1 MVPPGSTLRPDQAH
15 SPELSL
21 YARWNILYNRWKPT
35 LISISTWVLAFSASM
50 ILGLLSFSGMFAIWP
65 YLSLAFAAFIFAVII
80 EGEIYIRNVTSAS
93 EKLTDPKA
101 YEHQLTDLYLQEKL
115 VDYDKNR
122 DLFLPR
128 EPSADDIRRV
138 REYNQVLIFKQNEQF
153 HIGFRT
159 AEGSYATQQLT
170 GEQCEFLKHYKQ
182 EQFMEIPGHHDL
194 IQTILTGIDPE
205 IKARPQE
212 NYPMFVRVYITQS
225 LYLRKYNCYLHTQLP
240 EDQSQAR
247 LTNMNQLLTQLED
260 EFNEALFH
268 APAMGE
274 TPDAADFPISI
285 TGKNYHLD
293 FATMAMSVKESE
305 TATKLVSK
313 SQPFYFVK
321 PVVVP
326 PKLDLEYLSDDA
338 PALTNLTEQNYQYHR
353 NKLIEWI
360 RADSALWKNKLA
372 KHTVHSRIAF
382 ALSAFAAAIMGIG
395 TTYLIMEAVTVIPWL
410 SILPLG
416 LFPPIIGP
424 LALLAGIAHGLL
436 IYNSLTD
443 MLLDNPAK
451 KFMDRIRAISW
462 QEMSLKR
469 SLILALSVVLLIVT
483 IFLTICTIGT
493 WLTVF
498 HKTKPLFTLIAAIPN
513 VLLNTVIPTLIGIS
527 ILPFS
532 LQSLSNTL
540 EGLESNPNLD
550 GAIAGLNPWT
560 WTGSTE
566 SLPRNV
572 QDLSNWFSDR
582 LWQHWIPGFLGVTAQ
597 EFAEETYW
605 QKRNPYRIV
614 YRLLF
619 EPLRD
624 FIFLGHLLSAG
635 ATADQMEGVPIIFS
649 FWLNFFFEGAED
661 WDWIWGRAHVDN
673 IDTLDLLKERAQKA
687 DDHNHDKNFPMR
699 LLKACFEPVLRRAAK
714 WDNDNRKPGTEDNV
728 EKRYAKLQGLKPDAT
743 LPDMPKYRYDSNFK
757 LFLFKSTMFDASASL
772 PDTCCPTL

>member
-138 REYNQVLIFKQNEQF
+138 REYNQVLIFKQNKEF

-159 AEGSYATQQLT
+159 AQGSYGTRQLT
-170 GEQCEFLKHYKQ
+170 AKQSQFLKHYTQ
-182 EQFMEIPGHHDL
+182 EQFMEIPGHHDV
-194 IQTILTGIDPE
+194 IQSILTEIDPE
-205 IKARPQE
+205 AKERPQE

-225 LYLRKYNCYLHTQLP
+225 HYLRKYNCYLHTQLI
-240 EDQSQAR
+240 DDLSQQR
-247 LTNMNQLLTQLED
+247 LANMSQHLTQLEN
-260 EFNEALFH
+260 EFSNALFH
-268 APAMGE
+268 AP
-274 TPDAADFPISI
+274 TTSDIPDAADFTILF
-285 TGKNYHLD
+285 TKKNYHLD
-293 FATMAMSVKESE
+293 FATMAISVNGPFSF
-305 TATKLVSK
+305 LK
-313 SQPFYFVK
+313 SITPQ
-321 PVVVP
+321 
-326 PKLDLEYLSDDA
+326 LDLEHLSDDD
-338 PALTNLTEQNYQYHR
+338 PELTKLTEQNYQYHR

-416 LFPPIIGP
+416 FFPPIIAP

-469 SLILALSVVLLIVT
+469 SLILALSILLLIVT

-513 VLLNTVIPTLIGIS
+513 VLLNVVIPILIGIS

-540 EGLESNPNLD
+540 EGLESNPSLD
-550 GAIAGLNPWT
+550 RAIAGLNPWA

-566 SLPRNV
+566 NLPRNV
-572 QDLSNWFSDR
+572 NDLSNWISAK
-582 LWQHWIPGFLGVTAQ
+582 LWQHWIPGFLGVTAE
-597 EFAEETYW
+597 EFAEEEYW
-605 QKRNPYRIV
+605 QKLNPYRIV

-728 EKRYAKLQGLKPDAT
+728 EKRYAKLQGLKPDAR
-743 LPDMPKYRYDSNFK
+743 PQDMPKYRYDSNFK
-757 LFLFKSTMFDASASL
+757 LFLFKSTMFDAAASL
-772 PDTCCPTL
+772 PDTCCPKL